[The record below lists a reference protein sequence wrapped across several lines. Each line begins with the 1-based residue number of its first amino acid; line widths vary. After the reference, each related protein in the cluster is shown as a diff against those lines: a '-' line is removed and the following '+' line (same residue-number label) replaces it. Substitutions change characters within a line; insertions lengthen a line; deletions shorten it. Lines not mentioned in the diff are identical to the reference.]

1 MRQRIEQLTRAW
13 QVTRDR
19 NPRLPWLVFVPMAV
33 IIVIGIVVGVVTGLY
48 ALWIPTAVLL
58 ALLVGVVIFGRQAQT
73 AQYAQIEGRP
83 GAAAAVLD
91 AARGQWFV
99 RPAVAFTK
107 KQDFVHRAV
116 GRCGVVLV
124 AEGKATRIKP
134 LLAKER
140 TRMRRLVGEAPLHTV
155 LVGDGTGQIPLDR
168 LQVTLNKYPRKLSKR
183 EVPQLAREL
192 EALDRDLPMPKGYIP
207 QPGKKMR

>member
-1 MRQRIEQLTRAW
+1 MRERLEQITRAW
-13 QVTRDR
+13 EITRAG
-19 NPRLPWLVFVPMAV
+19 NPRLPWLVFGPMVA
-33 IIVIGIVVGVVTGLY
+33 IIVAGVVATLLTGSY
-48 ALWIPTAVLL
+48 LWLPIATML
-58 ALLVGVVIFGRQAQT
+58 ALLVGVVVFGRLAQN

-124 AEGKATRIKP
+124 AEGKSTRIGP

-140 TRMRRLVGEAPLHTV
+140 TRMKRLVGDTPLHTF
-155 LVGDGTGQIPLDR
+155 LVGNGDGQVSLDR
-168 LQVTLNKYPRKLSKR
+168 LQLTLNKLPRELSKR

-192 EALDRDLPMPKGYIP
+192 EALDRDLPMPKGYMP

>member
-1 MRQRIEQLTRAW
+1 MRERLEQIRQAWALTHA
-13 QVTRDR
+13 R
-19 NPRLPWLVFVPMAV
+19 NPRLPWLVFVPVVV
-33 IIVIGIVVGVVTGLY
+33 IIGAGV
-48 ALWIPTAVLL
+48 AAAVLL
-58 ALLVGVVIFGRQAQT
+58 GQYWWVPIAVLVGLLVGVVVFGRQAQS

-107 KQDFVHRAV
+107 KQDFVHRVV
-116 GRCGVVLV
+116 GRPGVVLV
-124 AEGKATRIKP
+124 AEGKSTRIRP

-140 TRMRRLVGEAPLHTV
+140 TRMKRLVGDTPLHV
-155 LVGDGTGQIPLDR
+155 VVVGDGDREVSLDR
-168 LQVTLNKYPRKLSKR
+168 LQVTLNKLPRELGKR

-192 EALDRDLPMPKGYIP
+192 EALDRDLPMPKGYVP

>member
-1 MRQRIEQLTRAW
+1 MRERLEQIRQAWALTHA
-13 QVTRDR
+13 R
-19 NPRLPWLVFVPMAV
+19 NPRLPWLVFVPVGV
-33 IIVIGIVVGVVTGLY
+33 ILAIGIALSLVLGQYWVVP
-48 ALWIPTAVLL
+48 IAVLL
-58 ALLVGVVIFGRQAQT
+58 AMLVGVVVFGRQAQA
-73 AQYAQIEGRP
+73 AQYAEIEGRP

-107 KQDFVHRAV
+107 KQDFVHRVV
-116 GRCGVVLV
+116 GRPGVILV
-124 AEGKATRIKP
+124 AEGKTTRVKP

-140 TRMRRLVGEAPLHTV
+140 TRMKRLVGDTPLHV
-155 LVGDGTGQIPLDR
+155 LVVGDGDRQVSLDR
-168 LQVTLNKYPRKLSKR
+168 LQAALNKLPRELGKR

-192 EALDRDLPMPKGYIP
+192 EALDRELPMPKGYIP